1 MIVVCDVCHETAFYV
16 QGATFAPDH
25 RVVCEHCLASVYESG
40 KDGEATYKAGV
51 GTLPTS
57 VPANVAGQR
66 TTTSVAAPIPPSSGD
81 DSFPRDPAETAILE
95 MLRVNRERSPTPP
108 TKTYFGCPGRGEP
121 GDEFYVAAHS
131 ATWQQTERGPWPGA
145 LCSRCYDVVQSIK
158 KAVGRR

>member
-40 KDGEATYKAGV
+40 KDGEATYKAGA
-51 GTLPTS
+51 GTLPVA
-57 VPANVAGQR
+57 VPANVAGRR
-66 TTTSVAAPIPPSSGD
+66 TTTSDTPTSPTSSGD
-81 DSFPRDPAETAILE
+81 DS
-95 MLRVNRERSPTPP
+95 LRTPTTSYNDAGNVRLANERTSRE
-108 TKTYFGCPGRGEP
+108 KLYFGCPGLGEP
-121 GDEFYVAAHS
+121 GDEFYIAGHS
-131 ATWQQTERGPWPGA
+131 AVWQQTERGPWPRA

>member
-40 KDGEATYKAGV
+40 KDGEATYKAGA
-51 GTLPTS
+51 GTLPVA
-57 VPANVAGQR
+57 VPANVAGPTVGNPSTPTPQR
-66 TTTSVAAPIPPSSGD
+66 PGD
-81 DSFPRDPAETAILE
+81 DSLRPGWHDPP
-95 MLRVNRERSPTPP
+95 ERL
-108 TKTYFGCPGRGEP
+108 YFGCPGLGEP

-131 ATWQQTERGPWPGA
+131 ATWHMTERGPWPGA